1 METSPLSDLLSVNA
15 AQEDGLRARP
25 PTLPCTSSAMR
36 CNLLK
41 GGEQFT
47 AAESDPGVVFSL
59 LQKWHQ
65 TFLGRNKALGQFAH
79 ERQRLRGEIESIS
92 QTLGAELFEH
102 ILIAFCQPELTGR
115 AHYIQYDRQLDP
127 LSVVRDIRAL
137 QAKLD
142 ATKDMDEQRALEED
156 ATGKILWLFWCGI
169 CAEVEELLR
178 KVADLIRR
186 EEMMKYALQHIRGLQ
201 SEVDPSDDQVH
212 LRRIM
217 LDAEANTS
225 KYQLWLEARAI
236 GTPSTSRQAL
246 STSVA

>member
-1 METSPLSDLLSVNA
+1 MDE
-15 AQEDGLRARP
+15 
-25 PTLPCTSSAMR
+25 
-36 CNLLK
+36 
-41 GGEQFT
+41 
-47 AAESDPGVVFSL
+47 
-59 LQKWHQ
+59 
-65 TFLGRNKALGQFAH
+65 
-79 ERQRLRGEIESIS
+79 
-92 QTLGAELFEH
+92 
-102 ILIAFCQPELTGR
+102 
-115 AHYIQYDRQLDP
+115 
-127 LSVVRDIRAL
+127 
-137 QAKLD
+137 
-142 ATKDMDEQRALEED
+142 DEQRALEED

-236 GTPSTSRQAL
+236 GQAKFSGTNRGTLTLDTHGRTPSTSRQAL